1 MTAWLI
7 GIITFVLILFLVWWT
22 RSREFR
28 ERAEYPKFRFL
39 ENLGVRSQQDPLPK
53 KTTES
58 QECRDEERNP

>member
-1 MTAWLI
+1 MTEWLI
-7 GIITFVLILFLVWWT
+7 GIITFVLILFLIWWT

-39 ENLGVRSQQDPLPK
+39 ENLGIQSQQDPLPQK
-53 KTTES
+53 PTES

>member
-7 GIITFVLILFLVWWT
+7 GIITFILILFLIWRR

-39 ENLGVRSQQDPLPK
+39 ENLGIQSPEDQSPNKP
-53 KTTES
+53 TES
-58 QECRDEERNP
+58 QESKDGERKP

>member
-1 MTAWLI
+1 MTGLLI

-39 ENLGVRSQQDPLPK
+39 ENLGIRSQEDPLPQK
-53 KTTES
+53 PTES
-58 QECRDEERNP
+58 QESRDEERNP

>member
-39 ENLGVRSQQDPLPK
+39 ENLAIRSQEDQLRK
-53 KTTES
+53 KPTES
-58 QECRDEERNP
+58 EESRDEERNP

>member
-7 GIITFVLILFLVWWT
+7 GIITLVLILFLVWWT

-39 ENLGVRSQQDPLPK
+39 ENLEIRSQEDPLPQK
-53 KTTES
+53 PTES
-58 QECRDEERNP
+58 QESRDEERNP

>member
-7 GIITFVLILFLVWWT
+7 GIITVVLILFLAWWT

-28 ERAEYPKFRFL
+28 ERTEYPKFRFL
-39 ENLGVRSQQDPLPK
+39 ENLGIRSQQDPLHEKP
-53 KTTES
+53 TES

>member
-7 GIITFVLILFLVWWT
+7 GIITFVLVLFLVWRK

-39 ENLGVRSQQDPLPK
+39 ENLGIRSQQDQLPK
-53 KTTES
+53 KSTES
-58 QECRDEERNP
+58 QESRDEELNP

>member
-7 GIITFVLILFLVWWT
+7 GIITLVLILFLVWRN

-39 ENLGVRSQQDPLPK
+39 ENLGIRSHQDQLPHK
-53 KTTES
+53 PTES
-58 QECRDEERNP
+58 QETRDEERNP

>member
-1 MTAWLI
+1 MTVWLI
-7 GIITFVLILFLVWWT
+7 GIITFVLILFLIWWT

-39 ENLGVRSQQDPLPK
+39 ENLGIQSQQDPLPK
-53 KTTES
+53 KPTES

>member
-7 GIITFVLILFLVWWT
+7 GIITFVLILFLVWRR

-39 ENLGVRSQQDPLPK
+39 ESLGIRSHEDQLRNK
-53 KTTES
+53 ATES
-58 QECRDEERNP
+58 QESRDGKRNP

>member
-7 GIITFVLILFLVWWT
+7 GIITFVLILFLVWRT

-39 ENLGVRSQQDPLPK
+39 VNLGIRSQEDPSSQKPIELW
-53 KTTES
+53 ES
-58 QECRDEERNP
+58 RDEERNT

>member
-1 MTAWLI
+1 MTEWLI

-39 ENLGVRSQQDPLPK
+39 ENLGIRSHQDQLP
-53 KTTES
+53 TSPTES
-58 QECRDEERNP
+58 QENRDEERKP

>member
-1 MTAWLI
+1 MTEWLI
-7 GIITFVLILFLVWWT
+7 GIITFVLILFLIWWT

-39 ENLGVRSQQDPLPK
+39 ENLGIQSQQDTLPK
-53 KTTES
+53 KPTES